1 MGPGGLRRERAG
13 FDVRDVHHSHYGRIC
28 PIETPEGPNIGL
40 IGRLA
45 SFARVNEYGFIETP
59 YRRVIKQMACD
70 DPLLEGHSLR
80 EEMTDPKSGEVLF
93 MAGERITAKMLKPL
107 AKMKRDI
114 ALVPFVSDEYEYLS
128 ADAED
133 KYVIAQANAVLN
145 EYREYENPRVSCRYH
160 SGFIFTS
167 PENLDYMDVAPHQVV
182 GISAALI
189 PFLEHD
195 DANRALMGSNMMA
208 QAVPLVRPEI
218 PIVSTGMESSA
229 ALDSGQV
236 IVAEEGGDVVSVTGS
251 TIVIK
256 EKGGELH
263 QYNLRKYQR
272 SNQSTCIDQRPAVIK
287 GQVVKSGN
295 IIADSPPPRAVNW
308 RSVRM

>member
-1 MGPGGLRRERAG
+1 MPRAKQ
-13 FDVRDVHHSHYGRIC
+13 DVAI
-28 PIETPEGPNIGL
+28 L
-40 IGRLA
+40 
-45 SFARVNEYGFIETP
+45 P
-59 YRRVIKQMACD
+59 Y
-70 DPLLEGHSLR
+70 
-80 EEMTDPKSGEVLF
+80 
-93 MAGERITAKMLKPL
+93 
-107 AKMKRDI
+107 
-114 ALVPFVSDEYEYLS
+114 VSDEYEYLS

-145 EYREYENPRVSCRYH
+145 EFREYESSRVSCRYH
-160 SGFIFTS
+160 SGFIFTA

-218 PIVSTGMESSA
+218 PTVSTGMERYA

-236 IVAEEGGDVVSVTGS
+236 IVAEADGDVVSVTGS
-251 TIVIK
+251 SIVIK
-256 EKGGELH
+256 EKNGTLH
-263 QYNLRKYQR
+263 TYKLRKYQR

-287 GQVVKSGN
+287 GQVAHKGD
-295 IIADSPPPRAVNW
+295 IIADFPRPKVGNW
-308 RSVRM
+308 AWVRTLPWLSCHGKAPISKTPS